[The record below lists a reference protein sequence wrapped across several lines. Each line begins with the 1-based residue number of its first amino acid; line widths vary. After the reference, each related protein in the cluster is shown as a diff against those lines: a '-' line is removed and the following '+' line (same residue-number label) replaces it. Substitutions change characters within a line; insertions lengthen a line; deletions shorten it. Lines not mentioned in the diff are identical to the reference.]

1 MKIISGGQTG
11 IDRAALDAAIE
22 MGVEYG
28 GWCPKGGW
36 AEDFRKPP
44 GLLARYPLL
53 RETPSAEP
61 IQRTEW
67 NVRDADRLM
76 ILIDVS
82 GIGVSKGTVAA
93 RDFALALGKPHSM
106 IDLDAGDALGAR
118 LCRQRS
124 QRRIEHRHRRTARK
138 RSAGHLRQGAGIFMC
153 GSCPASTMK
162 WMRMIWFATRG
173 QRRRALLPIGISD
186 GMDECDACLCA
197 LLALVYGY
205 GGKIVGLPTMQPP
218 TGAIA
223 DIKREGWIF
232 YSASDWRS
240 ARP

>member
-22 MGVEYG
+22 MGVDYG

-76 ILIDVS
+76 ILMDVS
-82 GIGVSKGTVAA
+82 GISVSEGTVAA
-93 RDFALALGKPHSM
+93 RDFALALGKPLSM
-106 IDLDAGDALGAR
+106 IDLDAGDALAQA
-118 LCRQRS
+118 LACAV
-124 QRRIEHRHRRTARK
+124 EDA
-138 RSAGHLRQGAGIFMC
+138 SA
-153 GSCPASTMK
+153 SS
-162 WMRMIWFATRG
+162 
-173 QRRRALLPIGISD
+173 IGIAGPRESEVP
-186 GMDECDACLCA
+186 GIYAKARPFLCA
-197 LLALVYGY
+197 VLAGV
-205 GGKIVGLPTMQPP
+205 
-218 TGAIA
+218 
-223 DIKREGWIF
+223 R
-232 YSASDWRS
+232 
-240 ARP
+240 

>member
-67 NVRDADRLM
+67 NVRDVDRLM
-76 ILIDVS
+76 ILVDVS
-82 GIGVSKGTVAA
+82 GIDVSKGTVAA
-93 RDFALALGKPHSM
+93 RDFAVALGKPHGM
-106 IDLDAGDALGAR
+106 IDLDAGDALAQALACAGEDAGESSIGIAGPRESEVRGIYARARPFLCAVLAR
-118 LCRQRS
+118 L
-124 QRRIEHRHRRTARK
+124 AR
-138 RSAGHLRQGAGIFMC
+138 
-153 GSCPASTMK
+153 
-162 WMRMIWFATRG
+162 
-173 QRRRALLPIGISD
+173 
-186 GMDECDACLCA
+186 
-197 LLALVYGY
+197 
-205 GGKIVGLPTMQPP
+205 
-218 TGAIA
+218 
-223 DIKREGWIF
+223 
-232 YSASDWRS
+232 
-240 ARP
+240 

>member
-1 MKIISGGQTG
+1 MKIIAGGQTG

-22 MGVEYG
+22 MGVDYG

-36 AEDFRKPP
+36 AEDFRQPP

-93 RDFALALGKPHSM
+93 RDCARALGKPHFYV
-106 IDLDAGDALGAR
+106 R
-118 LCRQRS
+118 
-124 QRRIEHRHRRTARK
+124 
-138 RSAGHLRQGAGIFMC
+138 F
-153 GSCPASTMK
+153 
-162 WMRMIWFATRG
+162 
-173 QRRRALLPIGISD
+173 LPG
-186 GMDECDACLCA
+186 
-197 LLALVYGY
+197 
-205 GGKIVGLPTMQPP
+205 
-218 TGAIA
+218 
-223 DIKREGWIF
+223 
-232 YSASDWRS
+232 
-240 ARP
+240 

>member
-76 ILIDVS
+76 ILIDAS
-82 GIGVSKGTVAA
+82 GIGVSKGTLAA

-106 IDLDAGDALGAR
+106 IDLDAGDALAQALACAGKDASDASSIGIAGPRESEVSGIYAKARPFLCAVLAR
-118 LCRQRS
+118 L
-124 QRRIEHRHRRTARK
+124 AR
-138 RSAGHLRQGAGIFMC
+138 
-153 GSCPASTMK
+153 
-162 WMRMIWFATRG
+162 
-173 QRRRALLPIGISD
+173 
-186 GMDECDACLCA
+186 
-197 LLALVYGY
+197 
-205 GGKIVGLPTMQPP
+205 
-218 TGAIA
+218 
-223 DIKREGWIF
+223 
-232 YSASDWRS
+232 
-240 ARP
+240 

>member
-93 RDFALALGKPHSM
+93 RDFALALDKPHSM
-106 IDLDAGDALGAR
+106 IDLDAGDALAQALACAGKNASDASTIGIAGPRESEVPGIYAKARPFLCAVLAR
-118 LCRQRS
+118 LARRS
-124 QRRIEHRHRRTARK
+124 
-138 RSAGHLRQGAGIFMC
+138 GD
-153 GSCPASTMK
+153 
-162 WMRMIWFATRG
+162 RG
-173 QRRRALLPIGISD
+173 
-186 GMDECDACLCA
+186 CA
-197 LLALVYGY
+197 
-205 GGKIVGLPTMQPP
+205 
-218 TGAIA
+218 
-223 DIKREGWIF
+223 
-232 YSASDWRS
+232 
-240 ARP
+240 

>member
-44 GLLARYPLL
+44 GLLAQYPLL

-61 IQRTEW
+61 IQRSEW

-76 ILIDVS
+76 ILIDTS
-82 GIGVSKGTVAA
+82 GIGVSKGTLAA

-106 IDLDAGDALGAR
+106 IDLDAGDALAQA
-118 LCRQRS
+118 LAC
-124 QRRIEHRHRRTARK
+124 
-138 RSAGHLRQGAGIFMC
+138 AGKE
-153 GSCPASTMK
+153 ASD
-162 WMRMIWFATRG
+162 ASS
-173 QRRRALLPIGISD
+173 IGIAGPRESEVPGIYAKARDGWSD
-186 GMDECDACLCA
+186 KVDAPLVGNA
-197 LLALVYGY
+197 AGNSLLR
-205 GGKIVGLPTMQPP
+205 
-218 TGAIA
+218 
-223 DIKREGWIF
+223 DR
-232 YSASDWRS
+232 
-240 ARP
+240 

>member
-22 MGVEYG
+22 IGVDYG

-76 ILIDVS
+76 ILMDVS
-82 GIGVSKGTVAA
+82 GIGVSKGT
-93 RDFALALGKPHSM
+93 FACAGE
-106 IDLDAGDALGAR
+106 DA
-118 LCRQRS
+118 
-124 QRRIEHRHRRTARK
+124 
-138 RSAGHLRQGAGIFMC
+138 SA
-153 GSCPASTMK
+153 SS
-162 WMRMIWFATRG
+162 
-173 QRRRALLPIGISD
+173 IGIAGPRESEVP
-186 GMDECDACLCA
+186 GIYAKAQPFLCA
-197 LLALVYGY
+197 VLAGV
-205 GGKIVGLPTMQPP
+205 
-218 TGAIA
+218 
-223 DIKREGWIF
+223 R
-232 YSASDWRS
+232 
-240 ARP
+240 

>member
-22 MGVEYG
+22 MGVDYG

-76 ILIDVS
+76 ILIDASGLEVS
-82 GIGVSKGTVAA
+82 QGTITA
-93 RDFALALGKPHSM
+93 RDFAVALGKPLSM
-106 IDLDAGDALGAR
+106 IDLDAGDALAQVLACTGEDASASSIGIAGPRESEVPGIYAKARPFLCAVLAR
-118 LCRQRS
+118 LGR
-124 QRRIEHRHRRTARK
+124 
-138 RSAGHLRQGAGIFMC
+138 
-153 GSCPASTMK
+153 
-162 WMRMIWFATRG
+162 
-173 QRRRALLPIGISD
+173 
-186 GMDECDACLCA
+186 
-197 LLALVYGY
+197 
-205 GGKIVGLPTMQPP
+205 
-218 TGAIA
+218 
-223 DIKREGWIF
+223 
-232 YSASDWRS
+232 
-240 ARP
+240 

>member
-61 IQRTEW
+61 IQRSEW

-106 IDLDAGDALGAR
+106 IDLDAGDALAQALACAGKDASDASSIGIAGPRESEVPGIYVKARPFLCAVLAR
-118 LCRQRS
+118 L
-124 QRRIEHRHRRTARK
+124 AR
-138 RSAGHLRQGAGIFMC
+138 
-153 GSCPASTMK
+153 
-162 WMRMIWFATRG
+162 
-173 QRRRALLPIGISD
+173 
-186 GMDECDACLCA
+186 
-197 LLALVYGY
+197 
-205 GGKIVGLPTMQPP
+205 
-218 TGAIA
+218 
-223 DIKREGWIF
+223 
-232 YSASDWRS
+232 
-240 ARP
+240 

>member
-67 NVRDADRLM
+67 NVRDAERLM

-106 IDLDAGDALGAR
+106 IDLDAGDALAQALACAGKDASDASSIGIAGPRESEVPGIYAKARPFLCTVLAR
-118 LCRQRS
+118 L
-124 QRRIEHRHRRTARK
+124 AR
-138 RSAGHLRQGAGIFMC
+138 
-153 GSCPASTMK
+153 
-162 WMRMIWFATRG
+162 
-173 QRRRALLPIGISD
+173 
-186 GMDECDACLCA
+186 
-197 LLALVYGY
+197 
-205 GGKIVGLPTMQPP
+205 
-218 TGAIA
+218 
-223 DIKREGWIF
+223 
-232 YSASDWRS
+232 
-240 ARP
+240 

>member
-22 MGVEYG
+22 MGVDYG

-76 ILIDVS
+76 ILMDVS
-82 GIGVSKGTVAA
+82 GKAQSP
-93 RDFALALGKPHSM
+93 R
-106 IDLDAGDALGAR
+106 
-118 LCRQRS
+118 
-124 QRRIEHRHRRTARK
+124 
-138 RSAGHLRQGAGIFMC
+138 
-153 GSCPASTMK
+153 
-162 WMRMIWFATRG
+162 AT
-173 QRRRALLPIGISD
+173 LPS
-186 GMDECDACLCA
+186 L
-197 LLALVYGY
+197 
-205 GGKIVGLPTMQPP
+205 
-218 TGAIA
+218 
-223 DIKREGWIF
+223 
-232 YSASDWRS
+232 SASRI
-240 ARP
+240 A

>member
-22 MGVEYG
+22 MGMEYG

-76 ILIDVS
+76 VLIDVS
-82 GIGVSKGTVAA
+82 GIAVSKGTVAA

-106 IDLDAGDALGAR
+106 IDLDAGDGLAQALACAYKDPSDALSIGIAGPRESEVRGIYARARPFLCAVLAR
-118 LCRQRS
+118 L
-124 QRRIEHRHRRTARK
+124 AR
-138 RSAGHLRQGAGIFMC
+138 
-153 GSCPASTMK
+153 
-162 WMRMIWFATRG
+162 
-173 QRRRALLPIGISD
+173 
-186 GMDECDACLCA
+186 
-197 LLALVYGY
+197 
-205 GGKIVGLPTMQPP
+205 
-218 TGAIA
+218 
-223 DIKREGWIF
+223 
-232 YSASDWRS
+232 
-240 ARP
+240 

>member
-28 GWCPKGGW
+28 GWCPKAGW

-106 IDLDAGDALGAR
+106 IDLDAGDALAQALACAGKDASDASSIGIAGPRESEVPGIYAKARPFLCVVLAR
-118 LCRQRS
+118 L
-124 QRRIEHRHRRTARK
+124 AR
-138 RSAGHLRQGAGIFMC
+138 
-153 GSCPASTMK
+153 
-162 WMRMIWFATRG
+162 
-173 QRRRALLPIGISD
+173 
-186 GMDECDACLCA
+186 
-197 LLALVYGY
+197 
-205 GGKIVGLPTMQPP
+205 
-218 TGAIA
+218 
-223 DIKREGWIF
+223 
-232 YSASDWRS
+232 
-240 ARP
+240 

>member
-28 GWCPKGGW
+28 GWCPKAGW

-93 RDFALALGKPHSM
+93 RDFAVALGKPHGM
-106 IDLDAGDALGAR
+106 IDLDAGDALAQALACAGEDAGASSIGIAGPRESEVPGIYAKARPFLCAVLAR
-118 LCRQRS
+118 L
-124 QRRIEHRHRRTARK
+124 AR
-138 RSAGHLRQGAGIFMC
+138 
-153 GSCPASTMK
+153 
-162 WMRMIWFATRG
+162 
-173 QRRRALLPIGISD
+173 
-186 GMDECDACLCA
+186 
-197 LLALVYGY
+197 
-205 GGKIVGLPTMQPP
+205 
-218 TGAIA
+218 
-223 DIKREGWIF
+223 
-232 YSASDWRS
+232 
-240 ARP
+240 

>member
-22 MGVEYG
+22 MGVDYC

-36 AEDFRKPP
+36 AEDFRQPP

-106 IDLDAGDALGAR
+106 TTSMPGM
-118 LCRQRS
+118 RS
-124 QRRIEHRHRRTARK
+124 HK
-138 RSAGHLRQGAGIFMC
+138 RSPVPSKTPAHRASASPDRAKAKC
-153 GSCPASTMK
+153 RASTP
-162 WMRMIWFATRG
+162 RRG
-173 QRRRALLPIGISD
+173 HFYVRFLPG
-186 GMDECDACLCA
+186 
-197 LLALVYGY
+197 
-205 GGKIVGLPTMQPP
+205 
-218 TGAIA
+218 
-223 DIKREGWIF
+223 
-232 YSASDWRS
+232 
-240 ARP
+240 